1 MPRALPIREIMTSP
15 AITLLPDATVEDA
28 INLLVESSISGAP
41 VVDADGR
48 LVGLLDDDDLIVSEA
63 RLHAPTTIEILGA
76 YIPLPG
82 DLRRFNDEVRQAL
95 GRTVEEVMD
104 DEPAALGEDA
114 TVEDAATLLH
124 DRGVSRL
131 PVVDADGKVIG
142 IVTKGDLLKA
152 LRRAE

>member
-131 PVVDADGKVIG
+131 PVVDADHKVIG